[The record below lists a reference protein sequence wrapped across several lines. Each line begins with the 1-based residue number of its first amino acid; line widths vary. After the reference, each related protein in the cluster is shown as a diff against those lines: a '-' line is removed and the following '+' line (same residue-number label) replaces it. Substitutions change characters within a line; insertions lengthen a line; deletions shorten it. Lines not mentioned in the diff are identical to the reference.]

1 MKKKDANFSTAKEH
15 IDGIHYAKSTE
26 MKALFIEEA
35 GKIWDTWSDNN
46 AVFWNSYCING
57 WDCWSLCDFVR
68 IPLCTPSQQTQESW
82 HKQIMQSRIPG
93 MFKGSTEQVY
103 CNHTKHIP

>member
-26 MKALFIEEA
+26 MKDLFIEEA

-82 HKQIMQSRIPG
+82 QKFRSATTAGKEPGLTPMSRILIVI
-93 MFKGSTEQVY
+93 SY
-103 CNHTKHIP
+103 